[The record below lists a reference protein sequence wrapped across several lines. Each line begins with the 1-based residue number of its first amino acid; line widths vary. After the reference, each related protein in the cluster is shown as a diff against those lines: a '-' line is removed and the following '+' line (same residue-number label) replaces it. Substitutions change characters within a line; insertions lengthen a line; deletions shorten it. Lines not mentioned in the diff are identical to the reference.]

1 MKLREGV
8 GPRGK
13 VRRKWKEKVL
23 KIVFALDVPCV
34 FGFFWAPC
42 SDIKVASLWGRRGGL
57 GNHRALVCWL
67 GHLIIDYGGAGPE
80 DPPTSPRRLPG
91 IQDEGR
97 LPLHSNHTH
106 SL

>member
-1 MKLREGV
+1 MW
-8 GPRGK
+8 
-13 VRRKWKEKVL
+13 RKWKEKVL

-34 FGFFWAPC
+34 FGFFWAHC

-57 GNHRALVCWL
+57 VGWL
-67 GHLIIDYGGAGPE
+67 GHLIINYGGAGPE

-91 IQDEGR
+91 IQDKGR
-97 LPLHSNHTH
+97 LPLQNNHTH